1 MIKLSN
7 MSLRRGALLLFDDAN
22 VSIFPG
28 QKVGLTGANG
38 TGKSSL
44 FALFRGQLQPDNG
57 SCDLPKDWQMAH
69 VKQETPALECSALD
83 YVLDGDEQYRTIEQ
97 DINNATEAEQH
108 EQLAE
113 LYAQMEHIGGFAA
126 PARAAQML
134 HGLGFSADEVSN
146 PVKSFSGGWRM
157 RLNLAQA
164 LMCRSDLLLLDE
176 PTNHLDLEAVV
187 WLIDWLKQYQ
197 GTLLVIAH
205 DRDFLDAV
213 VNHILH
219 IEQNQLTLY
228 SGNYSDFEVIR
239 AERLAA
245 QQAQHEKQQQ
255 VMAHMHSYV
264 ERFRYKASKA
274 KQAQSRLKA
283 LERMEKVA
291 AVQTDNPFSFR
302 FFDCKNLS
310 HQVVSLNQAD
320 IGYGDHMIFEALDFA
335 IAAGDRIGLLGRNG
349 AGKSTLIKALA
360 GEKALTG
367 GERITAKDLS
377 IGYFAQHQ
385 LEQLDKDSSALNHL
399 QAVDKKATTQELLN
413 FLGGFGFRG
422 ERADCSIAPFS
433 GGEKARLALALIVY
447 QRPDLLLLDE
457 PTNHLDLNM
466 REAISMALQD
476 YQGAVI
482 LVSHDQHLIDSVV
495 DDLWYVHAGDVHHF
509 EGDLQAYQ
517 KHIKAELR
525 AHNNNEITDTNDK
538 PIPIKN
544 NGRSHQTNRKQ
555 LKAQKNRLQK
565 LDKQLQLLTQ
575 KKKQLADELNEE
587 GLYSAEQADKL
598 KRLLAASEANQSQL
612 EEVEAE
618 WLELAEVLGD

>member
-7 MSLRRGALLLFDDAN
+7 MSLRRGALLLFDEAD

-44 FALFRGQLQPDNG
+44 FALFRGQLQPDSG
-57 SCDLPKDWQMAH
+57 SCELPKNWQLAH

-83 YVLDGDEQYRTIEQ
+83 YVLDGDAHYREIEQ
-97 DINNATEAEQH
+97 SIAEATASEQH
-108 EQLAE
+108 EQLGE
-113 LYAQMEHIGGFAA
+113 LYAQMEHISGFSA
-126 PARAAQML
+126 PARASQML
-134 HGLGFSADEVSN
+134 HGLGFSADEVNN
-146 PVKSFSGGWRM
+146 PVESFSGGWRM

-219 IEQNQLTLY
+219 IEHNQLTLY

-291 AVQTDNPFSFR
+291 AVQSDNPFSFR
-302 FFDCKNLS
+302 FFPCQNLA
-310 HQVVSLNQAD
+310 HQVVSLNRAD
-320 IGYGDHMIFEALDFA
+320 IGYGDHLIFEGLDFA

-360 GEKALTG
+360 GEKALAG

-399 QAVDKKATTQELLN
+399 QAVDNNATTQDLLN

-422 ERADCSIAPFS
+422 ERADCAIAPFS
-433 GGEKARLALALIVY
+433 GGEKARLALSLIVY

-466 REAISMALQD
+466 REAISLALQD

-509 EGDLQAYQ
+509 AGDLQAYQ

-525 AHNNNEITDTNDK
+525 AHDNDK
-538 PIPIKN
+538 TSATKN
-544 NGRSHQTNRKQ
+544 TAETGSSQGQAHQANRKQ
-555 LKAQKNRLQK
+555 LKAQRNRLQK

-575 KKKQLADELNEE
+575 KKKQLADELNDE
-587 GLYSAEQADKL
+587 GLYQADQTDKL
-598 KRLLAASEANQSQL
+598 QHLLAASKANQSQL
-612 EEVEAE
+612 DEVEAE
-618 WLELAEVLGD
+618 WLELAEQLGE

>member
-7 MSLRRGALLLFDDAN
+7 MSLRRGALLLFDEAD

-44 FALFRGQLQPDNG
+44 FALFRGQLQPDSG
-57 SCDLPKDWQMAH
+57 SCELPKNWQLAH

-83 YVLDGDEQYRTIEQ
+83 YVLDGDAHYREIEQ
-97 DINNATEAEQH
+97 SIAEATASEQH
-108 EQLAE
+108 EQLGE
-113 LYAQMEHIGGFAA
+113 LYAQMEHIGGFSA
-126 PARAAQML
+126 PARASQML
-134 HGLGFSADEVSN
+134 HGLGFSVDEVNN

-187 WLIDWLKQYQ
+187 WLIDWLKQYR

-219 IEQNQLTLY
+219 IEQHRLTLY

-302 FFDCKNLS
+302 FFPCQNLA
-310 HQVVSLNQAD
+310 HQVVSLNRAD
-320 IGYGDHMIFEALDFA
+320 IGYGDHLIFEGLDFA

-360 GEKALTG
+360 GEKALAG

-399 QAVDKKATTQELLN
+399 QAVDNNATTQDLLN

-422 ERADCSIAPFS
+422 ERADCAIAPFS
-433 GGEKARLALALIVY
+433 GGEKARLALSLIVY

-466 REAISMALQD
+466 REAISLALQD

-509 EGDLQAYQ
+509 AGDLQAYQ

-525 AHNNNEITDTNDK
+525 AHDNDK
-538 PIPIKN
+538 TPETKN
-544 NGRSHQTNRKQ
+544 TAETGTRQGQTHQANRKQ
-555 LKAQKNRLQK
+555 LKAQRNRLQK

-575 KKKQLADELNEE
+575 KKKQLADELNDE
-587 GLYSAEQADKL
+587 GLYQADQADKL
-598 KRLLAASEANQSQL
+598 QHLLAASKANQSQL
-612 EEVEAE
+612 DEVEAE
-618 WLELAEVLGD
+618 WLELAEQLGE

>member
-7 MSLRRGALLLFDDAN
+7 MSLRRGALLLFDEAD

-44 FALFRGQLQPDNG
+44 FALFRGQLQPDSG
-57 SCDLPKDWQMAH
+57 SCELPKDWQMAH
-69 VKQETPALECSALD
+69 VKQETPALDCSALD
-83 YVLDGDEQYRTIEQ
+83 YVLDGDEPYRQIEQ
-97 DINNATEAEQH
+97 ALNDATESEQH
-108 EQLAE
+108 EQLGE
-113 LYAQMEHIGGFAA
+113 LYAQMEHIGGYSA

-134 HGLGFSADEVSN
+134 HGLGFSDAETKK

-219 IEQNQLTLY
+219 IEQHRLTLY
-228 SGNYSDFEVIR
+228 SGNYSDFETLR

-255 VMAHMHSYV
+255 VMAHMQSYV

-291 AVQTDNPFSFR
+291 AVQSDNPFTFQ
-302 FFDCKNLS
+302 FFECKNLS

-320 IGYGDHMIFEALDFA
+320 IGYDDNLIFDGLDFA

-360 GEKALTG
+360 GEKALAS
-367 GERITAKDLS
+367 GERMTAKDLS

-399 QAVDKKATTQELLN
+399 QALDKKAKTQDLLN

-422 ERADCSIAPFS
+422 ERADCPIAPFS

-525 AHNNNEITDTNDK
+525 AYNNNDSEA
-538 PIPIKN
+538 PN
-544 NGRSHQTNRKQ
+544 NQTKASSGTGQSHQVNRKQ
-555 LKAQKNRLQK
+555 LKAQRNRLQK
-565 LDKQLQLLTQ
+565 LEKQLQTLTT
-575 KKKQLADELNEE
+575 KKQQLADELNNED
-587 GLYSAEQADKL
+587 LYSDDQADKL
-598 KRLLAASEANQSQL
+598 QRLLADSEATNDQL
-612 EEVEAE
+612 DSVEAE
-618 WLELAEVLGD
+618 WLELAEQLGE